1 MCFHHFQLIFM
12 VFLDFFNKHEQN
24 SWFQVMEFTE
34 PIHVKAIRALMG
46 AWHSW
51 YSHQYCLLDIWLIV
65 LPLCDIEIYSHLLL
79 SKLVSHRGVLAC
91 YPGTLFLLS
100 NSKILWMCR
109 LSWAISMF
117 DAIIDCLDACLII
130 FDKNVYYASY
140 FQANLWCLV
149 IALKKQS
156 GYIP

>member
-1 MCFHHFQLIFM
+1 MRFHHFQLIFM

-34 PIHVKAIRALMG
+34 LIHAKVIRALVR
-46 AWHSW
+46 ARHSW

-65 LPLCDIEIYSHLLL
+65 LLLCGIEIYSHLLL

-91 YPGTLFLLS
+91 YLGTLFRPS
-100 NSKILWMCR
+100 NSKILWMCM
-109 LSWAISMF
+109 LSWVMSMF

-130 FDKNVYYASY
+130 FDKNVYYART
-140 FQANLWCLV
+140 FKLNFDVLW
-149 IALKKQS
+149 
-156 GYIP
+156 

>member
-1 MCFHHFQLIFM
+1 MRFHHFQLIFM

-34 PIHVKAIRALMG
+34 LIHAKVIRALVR
-46 AWHSW
+46 ARHSW

-65 LPLCDIEIYSHLLL
+65 LLLCGIEIYSHLLL

-91 YPGTLFLLS
+91 YLGTLFRPS
-100 NSKILWMCR
+100 NSKILWMCM

-117 DAIIDCLDACLII
+117 DVIIDCLDACLII

-140 FQANLWCLV
+140 FQTNLWCLV
-149 IALKKQS
+149 ITLKKQS
-156 GYIP
+156 RYVP